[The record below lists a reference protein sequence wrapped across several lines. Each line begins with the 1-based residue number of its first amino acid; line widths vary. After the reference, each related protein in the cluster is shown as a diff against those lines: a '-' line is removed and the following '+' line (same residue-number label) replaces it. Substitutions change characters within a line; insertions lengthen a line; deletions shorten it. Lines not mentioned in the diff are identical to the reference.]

1 MKLPKKFNRKTL
13 LFSLIIIL
21 MTSAGVAF
29 GYQNFIAPERNKA
42 DNVRII
48 TATDLHYLS
57 PRINDKGEALLKL
70 SSKGDGKV
78 VPYSGEIVEAFL
90 DQVIKAK
97 PDYLVLTGDL
107 TFNGEE
113 ASHEDLVKLLQNV
126 EANNIKVLIIPGN
139 HDISIPFAY
148 SFRDGFAWETNSVT
162 YPEFYEMYKAFGRE
176 DARLKDPASFSYIT
190 EVSDK
195 LWIAMIDVN
204 TEGESNRVTRETLT
218 WLDTSLAEA
227 KAKGVQVI
235 SGTHQNILIHNERF
249 SDGYLID
256 NSGDLKKLLES
267 YGVRYNMSGHIHIQN
282 LTLNETG
289 LNESTTGALSVSPHH
304 FADIVI
310 DRDMNL
316 SYQTETVKVSDRAK
330 AQNLTDPNLLD
341 FANYSHQYF
350 FDINFKRN
358 LQRYIDEP
366 DLTEEELNTLATY
379 STEINLAYFAGE
391 ATAKIKAFE
400 SDPTFVLWKEKPGDN
415 PFRDYVNSFLKGPQ
429 SSQNE
434 TIFSL
439 LSPSTSIK

>member
-1 MKLPKKFNRKTL
+1 MKLPKKLNRKTL
-13 LFSLIIIL
+13 LLSLIIIL

-29 GYQNFIAPERNKA
+29 GYQNFIIPERTKA
-42 DNVRII
+42 DNIRII

-113 ASHEDLVKLLQNV
+113 TSHEDLVKLLQNV
-126 EANNIKVLIIPGN
+126 EANNIQVLILPGN
-139 HDISIPFAY
+139 HDILIPFAY
-148 SFRDGFAWETNSVT
+148 SFRDGFAWEANSVT
-162 YPEFYEMYKAFGRE
+162 FPEFYEMYKDFGRE
-176 DARLKDPASFSYIT
+176 EARLKDPTSFSYIK

-204 TEGESNRVTRETLT
+204 SEKKSNQASKETLA
-218 WLDTSLAEA
+218 WLDASLAEA
-227 KAKGVQVI
+227 KSKGVQVI
-235 SGTHQNILIHNERF
+235 SGTHQNILVHNERF
-249 SDGYLID
+249 NEGYLID

-267 YGVRYNMSGHIHIQN
+267 YSVRYNMAGHIHIQN
-282 LTLNETG
+282 LALHETG
-289 LNESTTGALSVSPHH
+289 LNESTTGALAVSPHH
-304 FADIVI
+304 FANIVI

-316 SYQTETVKVSDRAK
+316 SYQTDTVKVSDWAK
-330 AQNLTDPNLLD
+330 AQNLTDPHLLD

-366 DLTEEELNTLATY
+366 DLTEEELDTIASY

-391 ATAKIKAFE
+391 APAKIKSFE
-400 SDPTFVLWKEKPGDN
+400 SDPTFLLWKDKPGEN
-415 PFRDYVNSFLKGPQ
+415 PFRDYVNSFLKQ
-429 SSQNE
+429 SQLSQNE
-434 TIFSL
+434 TAFSL
-439 LSPSTSIK
+439 LSAPSIK